1 MNETEIFKQLK
12 PGTQIMIPPHDKFT
26 PSNEDKFYEKKSVKK
41 TKVAKKKSSSTKN
54 RKKIRR

>member
-26 PSNEDKFYEKKSVKK
+26 PSNEDKFYEKKECKKK
-41 TKVAKKKSSSTKN
+41 TKVAKKKSSSPKN
-54 RKKIRR
+54 R